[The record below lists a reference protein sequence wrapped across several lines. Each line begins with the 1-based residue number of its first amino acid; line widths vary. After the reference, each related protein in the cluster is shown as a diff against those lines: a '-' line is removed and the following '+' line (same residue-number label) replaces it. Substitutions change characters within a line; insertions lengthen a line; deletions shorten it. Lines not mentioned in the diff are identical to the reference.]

1 MQSEAESKKELTEEQ
16 KEEIKNVLNLFNGEI
31 YGTIESNKLKLAM
44 KALGFEPSD
53 EEVTS
58 LLSEL
63 DKENKGTISCEDFT
77 KLMSKKMLEMDPVAE
92 MKTSFKLLCEE
103 GTNKITYKSL
113 EKAVNVLA
121 KKMTSDEILQLIA
134 EADKD
139 KDGAIGEE
147 DFIKVLKNTD
157 VI

>member
-1 MQSEAESKKELTEEQ
+1 MLSSEDDKKELTEEQ
-16 KEEIKNVLNLFNGEI
+16 KEEIKSVLGLFNGEI

-53 EEVTS
+53 EEVND
-58 LLSEL
+58 LLGKL
-63 DKENKGTISCEDFT
+63 DKENKGTISSEDFT
-77 KLMSKKMLEMDPVAE
+77 KVMTQKMLEMDPVSE
-92 MKTSFKLLCEE
+92 MKKSFKLLCEE

-113 EKAVNVLA
+113 QKVVNELA
-121 KKMTSDEILQLIA
+121 KRMSSNEIMQIIQ

-147 DFIKVLKNTD
+147 DFINVLKNTNF
-157 VI
+157 I

>member
-44 KALGFEPSD
+44 TALGFEPSD

-63 DKENKGTISCEDFT
+63 DKENKGTFSCEDFT
-77 KLMSKKMLEMDPVAE
+77 RVISQKMLEMDPVTE
-92 MKTSFKLLCEE
+92 MKKSFKLLCEE

-113 EKAVNVLA
+113 QKAVTELA
-121 KKMTSDEILQLIA
+121 KQMSSDEILKIIQ

-147 DFIKVLKNTD
+147 DFIYVLKNTN

>member
-63 DKENKGTISCEDFT
+63 DKENKGTFSCEDFT
-77 KLMSKKMLEMDPVAE
+77 RVISQKMLEMDPVTE
-92 MKTSFKLLCEE
+92 MKKSFKLLCEE
-103 GTNKITYKSL
+103 GTNKITFKSL
-113 EKAVNVLA
+113 QKAVTELA
-121 KKMTSDEILQLIA
+121 KQMSSDEILKIIQ

-147 DFIKVLKNTD
+147 DFIYVLKNTN